1 MMAPGNRASQQT
13 ARRTMRLQTSPPLR
27 GPAGLGTRLL
37 PIRVT
42 SKIPSCLVACAIY
55 AALGA
60 VDTSPVAAL
69 LRRRV
74 PWRSWDLFNVVVPFC
89 AWTGLM
95 SSGLSTGSKRLSNLS
110 LEPANA
116 RHGSDPRSIS
126 PSRHEHQQHGKG
138 SIRSDIGRPV
148 LRCRHHFLDCR
159 GTTRMKASS
168 RPNRTAYRPRAP
180 LANRRSLLGRRGAG

>member
-13 ARRTMRLQTSPPLR
+13 ARGAIRLQTSPPLR
-27 GPAGLGTRLL
+27 EPAGLGTRLL

-74 PWRSWDLFNVVVPFC
+74 PWRSWEMFNVLVPFC

-110 LEPANA
+110 LEPAMLATAPTLGASA
-116 RHGSDPRSIS
+116 RVAMSTSNTAKAASAPTLVGPCF
-126 PSRHEHQQHGKG
+126 
-138 SIRSDIGRPV
+138 V
-148 LRCRHHFLDCR
+148 AA
-159 GTTRMKASS
+159 TTFWIVAAL
-168 RPNRTAYRPRAP
+168 PE
-180 LANRRSLLGRRGAG
+180 